1 MRIGESHIA
10 YLTSLRRTECVFDK
24 CVVMDFS
31 KNRLS
36 VSEAKEIDMVHFL
49 AGLGYEP
56 AKIRNNDYWYHSP
69 LRDEKTPSFK
79 VNRRLNRWYDHG
91 LGKGGNLVDFAILF
105 HGCTVSE
112 LLQNLSGN
120 FSLQKPVSQQ
130 SFAREEQEKQIKIL
144 GDFVLSSSALL
155 RYLQQRRIPV
165 DVADHYCREVRYE
178 LNGKVY
184 YGIGFRNDLGGFE
197 IRNPYFKASSSP
209 KGITSF
215 DNNADEVIVF
225 EGFTDF
231 LSFRVVHQQDPED
244 RFDFVVLNSVSFF
257 ETARPFMEKHKTI
270 KLYLDRDTTGQN
282 CSRYA
287 LSLTSKYKDESSL
300 YQNHKDFNDWMVNF
314 GKPQRKHQKQKLK

>member
-1 MRIGESHIA
+1 
-10 YLTSLRRTECVFDK
+10 
-24 CVVMDFS
+24 MDFS
-31 KNRLS
+31 KKRLS

-49 AGLGYEP
+49 AGLGYKQ

-69 LRDEKTPSFK
+69 LREEKTPSFK
-79 VNRRLNRWYDHG
+79 VNRRLNCWYDHG

-105 HGCTVSE
+105 HGCTVAE
-112 LLQNLSGN
+112 LLQNLGGN
-120 FSLQKPVSQQ
+120 LSLHKPVLQQ
-130 SFAREEQEKQIKIL
+130 SLPKDEQVKQIKIL
-144 GDFVLSSSALL
+144 GDFVLSSTALL

-165 DVADHYCREVRYE
+165 DIADRYCREVRYE

-215 DNNADEVIVF
+215 DNSADEVIVF

-231 LSFRVVHQQDPED
+231 LSFRSIHQQDPED
-244 RFDFVVLNSVSFF
+244 RFDFVVLNSASFF
-257 ETARPFMEKHKTI
+257 ETARFFMEKHKAI

-282 CSRYA
+282 CSLYA
-287 LSLTSKYKDESSL
+287 LSLSAKYKDESSL
-300 YQNHKDFNDWMVNF
+300 YQNHKDFNDWVMNF
-314 GKPQRKHQKQKLK
+314 GKPEKKHLRQRLR

>member
-1 MRIGESHIA
+1 
-10 YLTSLRRTECVFDK
+10 
-24 CVVMDFS
+24 MDFS
-31 KNRLS
+31 KKRLS

-49 AGLGYEP
+49 AGLGFEP

-79 VNRRLNRWYDHG
+79 VNRRLNCWYDHG

-105 HGCTVSE
+105 HGCTVAE
-112 LLQNLSGN
+112 LLQNLNGN
-120 FSLQKPVSQQ
+120 FSLHKPVSQQ
-130 SFAREEQEKQIKIL
+130 TFPKQEQEKQIKIL
-144 GDFVLSSSALL
+144 GDFVLSSNVLL
-155 RYLQQRRIPV
+155 RYLQQRRIPI
-165 DVADHYCREVRYE
+165 DIADRYCREVRYE

-184 YGIGFRNDLGGFE
+184 YGIGFKNDLGGFE

-209 KGITSF
+209 KGITTI
-215 DNNADEVIVF
+215 DNSAGEVIVF

-231 LSFRVVHQQDPED
+231 LSFKATHQQDPED

-257 ETARPFMEKHKTI
+257 ETARPFLEKHNTI
-270 KLYLDRDTTGQN
+270 RLYLDRDATGQN

-287 LSLTSKYKDESSL
+287 LSLSSNYKDESSL
-300 YQNHKDFNDWMVNF
+300 YQNHKDFNDWIVNF

>member
-1 MRIGESHIA
+1 
-10 YLTSLRRTECVFDK
+10 
-24 CVVMDFS
+24 MDFRN
-31 KNRLS
+31 KRLS
-36 VSEAKEIDMVHFL
+36 VREAKEIDLVYFL
-49 AGLGYEP
+49 SGLGHEP
-56 AKIRNNDYWYHSP
+56 AKIRNNDYWYFSP

-91 LGKGGNLVDFAILF
+91 LGKGGNLVDFAMLY

-120 FSLQKPVSQQ
+120 LSLQKPSLQQ
-130 SFAREEQEKQIKIL
+130 SFTRSEPKNQIKIL
-144 GDFVLSSSALL
+144 GDFILSSTALL

-165 DVADHYCREVRYE
+165 EIADRYCREVRYE

-209 KGITSF
+209 KGITTF
-215 DNNADEVIVF
+215 DNSTGEVIVF

-231 LSFRVVHQQDPED
+231 LSFKAIHQQDPED
-244 RFDFVVLNSVSFF
+244 RFDFAVLNSVSFF
-257 ETARPFMEKHKTI
+257 ETARLFLEKHNAI
-270 KLYLDRDTTGQN
+270 RLYLDRDTTGQN

-287 LSLTSKYKDESSL
+287 LSLSSKYKDESSL

-314 GKPQRKHQKQKLK
+314 GKQQKKHQKQKLK

>member
-1 MRIGESHIA
+1 
-10 YLTSLRRTECVFDK
+10 
-24 CVVMDFS
+24 MDFS
-31 KNRLS
+31 NKRLS
-36 VSEAKEIDMVHFL
+36 VSEAKEIDIVHFL
-49 AGLGYEP
+49 AGLGHEP

-79 VNRRLNRWYDHG
+79 VNRRLNLWYDHG
-91 LGKGGNLVDFAILF
+91 LGKGGNLVDFATLY
-105 HGCTVSE
+105 HGCTVAE

-120 FSLQKPVSQQ
+120 FSLHKPVSPR
-130 SFAREEQEKQIKIL
+130 SFPKDEQEKQIRIL
-144 GDFVLSSSALL
+144 GDSVLSSTALL
-155 RYLQQRRIPV
+155 RYLQQRRIPIEI
-165 DVADHYCREVRYE
+165 ADRYCREVRYE

-215 DNNADEVIVF
+215 NNNADEAIVF

-231 LSFRVVHQQDPED
+231 LSFKAIHQQDPED

-257 ETARPFMEKHKTI
+257 ETARPFLEKHNTI
-270 KLYLDRDTTGQN
+270 RLYLDRDATGQN

-287 LSLTSKYKDESSL
+287 LSLSSNYKDESSL
-300 YQNHKDFNDWMVNF
+300 YQNHKDFNDWIVNF

>member
-1 MRIGESHIA
+1 
-10 YLTSLRRTECVFDK
+10 
-24 CVVMDFS
+24 MDFS

-144 GDFVLSSSALL
+144 GDFVLSSNALL

-165 DVADHYCREVRYE
+165 DVADRYCREVRYE